1 MSEENR
7 NVEKAEKA
15 GKKWNKW
22 QIIGVVILV
31 IMLAFL
37 GINAQ
42 GVADFFTT
50 VFAQIQANV
59 WDSFIVGP
67 VGVFIVA
74 SIIFGCILERLG
86 LTDGLI
92 KIYSPVA
99 KIFNINPTV
108 LVPAI
113 YNILG
118 DSTAASRIACPVMVK
133 AGCTKNEIQIA
144 LATLIQA
151 PFTFS
156 NIALSILFLVAAG
169 VNPLPSMLLGIFV
182 PVLILPV
189 ILRYTIYRDCKYVDS
204 AEIPLFTP
212 KTGVVETLFGAAT
225 TGMELLLLTIVP
237 ILIAIFFVVGAL
249 VHFGLWDYISAPIQW
264 ICQLC
269 NIYGPE
275 GVTSLVVS
283 PAVAAPN
290 MMAVIAS
297 GEITRKVA
305 IGTFILTTGSL
316 TINSAFGDYAKLWNQ
331 YTGLKYHSLLA
342 PVFIGWIFKFITCF
356 VVSSILG

>member
-1 MSEENR
+1 MSENTKTTK
-7 NVEKAEKA
+7 EKKA
-15 GKKWNKW
+15 GKGWSKW

-31 IMLAFL
+31 VMLILLAV
-37 GINAQ
+37 APQ
-42 GVADFFTT
+42 GTSDLFTT
-50 VFAQIQANV
+50 IFDQIQTNV
-59 WDSFIVGP
+59 WNSFVTGP

-92 KIYSPVA
+92 KIYTPIA
-99 KIFNINPTV
+99 KIFNMNPTV

-118 DSTAASRIACPVMVK
+118 DSTAASRIACPVMMK

-156 NIALSILFLVAAG
+156 NIALSVLFLVAAG
-169 VNPLPSMLLGIFV
+169 VNPVPSMILGIFI

-204 AEIPLFTP
+204 AEIPSFTP
-212 KTGVVETLFGAAT
+212 KTGVIETLFGAAA

-249 VHFGLWDYISAPIQW
+249 VHFGVWDYIYAPIEW
-264 ICQLC
+264 ICNLC

-275 GVTSLVVS
+275 GVTSLVIS

-290 MMAVIAS
+290 MMALVAD
-297 GEITRKVA
+297 GTITRKVA
-305 IGTFILTTGSL
+305 IGTFLLTTGSL

-331 YTGLKYHSLLA
+331 YTGLKYLSLLG
-342 PVFIGWIFKFITCF
+342 PVFVGWIFKFITCF